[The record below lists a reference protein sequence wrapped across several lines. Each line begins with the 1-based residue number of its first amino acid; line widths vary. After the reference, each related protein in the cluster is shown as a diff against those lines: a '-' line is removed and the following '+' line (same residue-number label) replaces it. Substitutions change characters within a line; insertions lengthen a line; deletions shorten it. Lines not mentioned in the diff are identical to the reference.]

1 MCKLGNL
8 CAPDAHP
15 SAKFARMLRLPVL
28 RAVLGCICCLVGSG
42 ALVASIPFF
51 LEVSPFLHV
60 ATELDAAESF
70 ERLNSSC
77 RVLSIRRCWSS
88 TPDALEPSVPQSER
102 DPAGQP
108 HCWLSYRARFTPGAS
123 NRDTRI
129 YLDWPEYVLNGTG
142 YCPQNSGSGCSD
154 KDYRVTPS
162 GRFRSGKSTSCWQP
176 KRSSVDKRFRCGNP
190 PCCAHTHRGPKPCV

>member
-1 MCKLGNL
+1 
-8 CAPDAHP
+8 
-15 SAKFARMLRLPVL
+15 MLRLPVL

-88 TPDALEPSVPQSER
+88 TPDALEPSAPQSER

-108 HCWLSYRARFTPGAS
+108 HCWLSYRARFTRSARSIYRPEARDCLRNAALRGAALTS
-123 NRDTRI
+123 
-129 YLDWPEYVLNGTG
+129 
-142 YCPQNSGSGCSD
+142 PQYSAQELLAALCEVANACAPAP
-154 KDYRVTPS
+154 T
-162 GRFRSGKSTSCWQP
+162 Q
-176 KRSSVDKRFRCGNP
+176 NP
-190 PCCAHTHRGPKPCV
+190 L

>member
-1 MCKLGNL
+1 MPNMCKLGNL

-15 SAKFARMLRLPVL
+15 SEKSARMLRLPVL

-88 TPDALEPSVPQSER
+88 TPDALEPSAPQSER
-102 DPAGQP
+102 DPAATYATA
-108 HCWLSYRARFTPGAS
+108 HE
-123 NRDTRI
+123 RD
-129 YLDWPEYVLNGTG
+129 
-142 YCPQNSGSGCSD
+142 
-154 KDYRVTPS
+154 DYHNKAGGHQRQRRR
-162 GRFRSGKSTSCWQP
+162 GRRRWRWQ
-176 KRSSVDKRFRCGNP
+176 F
-190 PCCAHTHRGPKPCV
+190 